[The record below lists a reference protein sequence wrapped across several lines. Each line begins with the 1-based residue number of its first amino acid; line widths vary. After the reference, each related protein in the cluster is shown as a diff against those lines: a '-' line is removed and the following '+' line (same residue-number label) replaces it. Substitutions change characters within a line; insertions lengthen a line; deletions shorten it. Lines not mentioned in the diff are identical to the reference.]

1 MVAEVDQNTQIVLDN
16 QVVLGVVE
24 MVDRLILKA
33 LEILEVL
40 LHLKVI
46 RVVMEM
52 VKIMVKVVAEVVPVA
67 LVVMH
72 LLPLIIL
79 HLVVKDHKTI

>member
-1 MVAEVDQNTQIVLDN
+1 MDQNTQIVLDN

-52 VKIMVKVVAEVVPVA
+52 VKIMVKGAAEVVPVA

-72 LLPLIIL
+72 LLTLIIL
-79 HLVVKDHKTI
+79 HLVVKEHKTI